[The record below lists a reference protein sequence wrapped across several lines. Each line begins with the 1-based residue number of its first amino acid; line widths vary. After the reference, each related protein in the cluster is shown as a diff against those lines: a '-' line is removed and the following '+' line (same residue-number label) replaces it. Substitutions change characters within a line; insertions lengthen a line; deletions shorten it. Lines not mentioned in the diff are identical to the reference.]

1 MSSYIRNFFLFLFS
15 AALLSSIAGCSLI
28 ALPFVV
34 TEEVLDDTG
43 EVVMEVGEAL

>member
-1 MSSYIRNFFLFLFS
+1 MPLHLRIFCLFLLF

-34 TEEVLDDTG
+34 TEEALGDTG
-43 EVVMEVGEAL
+43 EIVAEVGEAL